1 MNIFSGKPGWI
12 AIGLK
17 CWELFPSTQLNQIQ
31 IQIKRVAREFH
42 KQKPGLLKRLRKEN
56 QRTSSVLDLNRDKQ
70 KIGNWKIGL
79 DYIFIYVFVKLS
91 WNFWQ
96 AETPQFTL
104 TAMNPLVISWRNGQ
118 EGLADEWDVT
128 GLFRQVTHR
137 PKRRQGDRAG

>member
-12 AIGLK
+12 AIGLNG
-17 CWELFPSTQLNQIQ
+17 WELFPSTQLNQIQ

-56 QRTSSVLDLNRDKQ
+56 QRTSSVLDLNRGKQ
-70 KIGNWKIGL
+70 KIGNWKSGL
-79 DYIFIYVFVKLS
+79 DYIYIYIYLYVFVKLS

-96 AETPQFTL
+96 G
-104 TAMNPLVISWRNGQ
+104 MNPLVISWRNGQ

-128 GLFRQVTHR
+128 GLFCQVT
-137 PKRRQGDRAG
+137 QL